1 VNAAT
6 RPLLPL
12 LVAISALGH
21 MAHAWPL
28 AVSLA
33 AMAAL
38 LASIGPRL
46 QVDFGRQLLSS
57 AVGGAVGYVSASLLH
72 TQVPGGL
79 SEGWTQFACA
89 ALMSAAARCLL
100 LEARGGTLPALG
112 LTFAGLLGAGKAQD
126 SAYVGFA
133 VAFLAT
139 SLWAL
144 DSTQQ
149 PTQRT
154 DPRRLALGTAI
165 IVLAATLGLGT
176 TLGVR
181 QFSAW
186 LRGHTRYGATGW
198 KPQVGFSD
206 RMDLGALDGLLDSP
220 KRVLRVQ
227 GPHVDYLRGVALDT
241 YRAGRWMRS
250 EVSEL
255 ETQVNFDA
263 APGSL
268 GAVEINSIGAG
279 SKQLFVPLSAR
290 QIVSTP
296 PTLIVDGQGALE
308 QEQRRGPW
316 TLLFE
321 TGTRDVARPAAPTNT
336 DMELPLRLAPYL
348 LALARQWTI
357 GEPTAEGRLAAIEK
371 HLRTEYA
378 YSREFKRPKRID
390 PLLDFLYRSKRGHC
404 EYFASALALLGR
416 AAGVPS
422 RVVMGYRVGERSP
435 FGYYLVRERNAHAWV
450 EAFLPG
456 IGWTTRDATP
466 EALLP
471 QNRHHEAGYAE
482 SSVDAIALAY
492 EDFTDWVGHL
502 SLGQTSIAWILGALI
517 LAAIVSRGARRRVR
531 RRLRD
536 DEIALPSLM
545 RVLSKLERSGYP
557 RSQGEPLEQ
566 LAARLPLDRARELLR
581 RYVALRYG
589 SVGDP
594 DQFSRDVNAW
604 LKSPPA

>member
-1 VNAAT
+1 MSAAT
-6 RPLLPL
+6 KPLVPL
-12 LVAISALGH
+12 LVAIFAVGH
-21 MAHAWPL
+21 MARAWPL
-28 AVSLA
+28 AIGLA
-33 AMAAL
+33 AAAAL

-46 QVDFGRQLLSS
+46 QIDFGRQLLSS
-57 AVGGAVGYVSASLLH
+57 AVGGAVGYVAASLLH
-72 TQVPGGL
+72 LQVPGAL

-89 ALMSAAARCLL
+89 LLMSAAGRSLIL
-100 LEARGGTLPALG
+100 DARGGSLPGLG
-112 LTFAGLLGAGKAQD
+112 LTFAGLLAAGKARD

-144 DSTQQ
+144 DTRQKPAHSN
-149 PTQRT
+149 
-154 DPRRLALGTAI
+154 PRRLALGTAI
-165 IVLAATLGLGT
+165 IVLAATLGLGA

-186 LRGHTRYGATGW
+186 MRGHTRYGATGW

-241 YRAGRWMRS
+241 YRAGRWMRGETS
-250 EVSEL
+250 EQ
-255 ETQVNFDA
+255 ETPVNFDA
-263 APGSL
+263 APGGL
-268 GAVEINSIGAG
+268 GAVEISSIGAG

-290 QIVSTP
+290 RIVSTP
-296 PTLIVDGQGALE
+296 PTLFVDGQGAFE
-308 QEQRRGPW
+308 QELRRGPW
-316 TLLFE
+316 IVQFE
-321 TGTRDVARPAAPTNT
+321 TGARDLGKPAPPTGT
-336 DMELPLRLAPYL
+336 DMDLPLRLAPYL
-348 LALARQWTI
+348 LELARQWTV
-357 GEPTAEGRLAAIEK
+357 GEPTAEGRLTAIEK

-450 EAFLPG
+450 EVFLPG
-456 IGWTTRDATP
+456 GGWTTRDATP

-471 QNRHHEAGYAE
+471 QNQQHEAGYAE
-482 SSVDAIALAY
+482 SSLDAIALAY

-502 SLGQTSIAWILGALI
+502 SLGQTSIAWILGALV
-517 LAAIVSRGARRRVR
+517 LAAIVSRGARRRIR

-536 DEIALPSLM
+536 DELAPPSLN
-545 RVLSKLERSGYP
+545 RVLSKLAKSGYS
-557 RSQGEPLEQ
+557 RAEDEPLEH
-566 LAARLPLDRARELLR
+566 LAARLPLVRAQELLR
-581 RYVALRYG
+581 RYAALRYG

-594 DQFSRDVNAW
+594 DAFSRDVKAW
-604 LKSPPA
+604 LKSPPG